1 MKASALAT
9 SLGAAVL
16 SAAATAQPAQQPQL
30 RASTSSVAVHVLVQ
44 GSKGPVRDLT
54 AADFELTDSG
64 IRQQIATMTVD
75 PLPIDVSIVVDELRH
90 SEYATKKRHPYIEE
104 IKALLMREDRLGI
117 VAVGSDVRE
126 RVPLGALQ
134 HVAETTPPETKPAE
148 TSDQAAVF
156 DGVARALL
164 RATPPGR
171 QHVVIVLTEGYDA
184 FSFTSPQALSDIARR
199 SDARMHVLATEGL
212 RGRYREVARAPA
224 PLGVYDGLAVL
235 VELARESG
243 GDLFAP
249 TKLTRSVTGP
259 VKRIFDDVRAGYV
272 LYYTP
277 AGVTERGWHPIAVTV
292 TRPGRFDVRA
302 RPGYAN

>member
-1 MKASALAT
+1 MRSPALAT
-9 SLGAAVL
+9 LLVTVAL
-16 SAAATAQPAQQPQL
+16 SAATTTRPVQQLQL
-30 RASTSSVAVHVLVQ
+30 RSSTSSVAVHVLVQ
-44 GSKGPVRDLT
+44 GPRGPVRDLT
-54 AADFELTDSG
+54 TADFELTDSG

-75 PLPIDVSIVVDELRH
+75 PLPLDVSIVVDELRH
-90 SEYATKKRHPYIEE
+90 SEYAAKKRHPYIEE
-104 IKALLMREDRLGI
+104 IKALLKREDRLGI
-117 VAVGSDVRE
+117 VAAGSDIRE
-126 RVPLGALQ
+126 RVPLGALPD
-134 HVAETTPPETKPAE
+134 VAETTPPETRPAE
-148 TSDQAAVF
+148 ISDQAAVF

-199 SDARMHVLATEGL
+199 SDARMHVLATEGF
-212 RGRYREVARAPA
+212 RGRYRELARAPA

-249 TKLTRSVTGP
+249 TKMTRSVSGP

-277 AGVTERGWHPIAVTV
+277 AGVTERGWHPIAVSV
-292 TRPGRFDVRA
+292 TRPGRFEVRA